1 MVRDKK
7 NIKITI
13 VILSAFI
20 VSVTLFVALYCNP
33 VMYYTI
39 SKPVNV
45 KSNNYCELPVLTYG
59 TRFDLP
65 LPSKSKQII
74 SDFNNK
80 RIRIYKDIM
89 DNYDS
94 PRHIKVEV
102 IKKEKSTE
110 FLFVG
115 TVTKEGKEIEY
126 NNGFSIEKSLSEK
139 IAA

>member
-1 MVRDKK
+1 
-7 NIKITI
+7 
-13 VILSAFI
+13 
-20 VSVTLFVALYCNP
+20 
-33 VMYYTI
+33 MYYTI

-59 TRFDLP
+59 TRFELP
-65 LPSKSKQII
+65 LSSKSKQII
-74 SDFNNK
+74 SDFNDK

-110 FLFVG
+110 FLFLG
-115 TVTKEGKEIEY
+115 TVTKEGKEIKY
-126 NNGFSIEKSLSEK
+126 NNGFSVEKRLSE
-139 IAA
+139 IITE